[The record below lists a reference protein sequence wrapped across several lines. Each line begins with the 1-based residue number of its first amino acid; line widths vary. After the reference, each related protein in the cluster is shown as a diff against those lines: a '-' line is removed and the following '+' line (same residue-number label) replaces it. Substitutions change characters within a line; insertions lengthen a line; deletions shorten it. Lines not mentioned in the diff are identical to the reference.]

1 MQHIL
6 KASGRIVAR
15 SEVVSILA
23 ILVLNE
29 AQYGTRRKPTV
40 PLFAAPAL
48 RRRNYRHHKP
58 SVLFFLALRN

>member
-1 MQHIL
+1 MHNIL
-6 KASGRIVAR
+6 KASGRIAAS

-40 PLFAAPAL
+40 PLFAAPAVH
-48 RRRNYRHHKP
+48 RRN
-58 SVLFFLALRN
+58 